1 MKNNTKRIAIV
12 AMIAAVY
19 VVATIGLAPI
29 SFGAVQ
35 FRISEA
41 LTLLVFFNPIF
52 VPGLTLGVL
61 IANFASPYGLMDM
74 LLGTFASFIAFVLIR
89 VTRNTI
95 NNLFV
100 ASLFPTIT
108 NGLIIPFVILGQ
120 EFTFASY
127 WVVAALVAFG
137 QFVVLTASYVV
148 FRMLMKTNRPLISM
162 LEKL

>member
-1 MKNNTKRIAIV
+1 MKNNTKRIVVI
-12 AMIAAVY
+12 AMVAAVY
-19 VVATIGLAPI
+19 AVVTIGLAPI
-29 SFGAVQ
+29 SYGVFQ

-41 LTLLVFFNPIF
+41 LTLLTFFNPIF

-61 IANFASPYGLMDM
+61 VANFASPYGLMDM
-74 LLGTFASFIAFVLIR
+74 LLGTLASFIAFVLIR

-120 EFTFASY
+120 DITFASY
-127 WVVAALVAFG
+127 WVVVAWVAFG
-137 QFVVLTASYVV
+137 QFVVLTVSYVV
-148 FRMLMKTNRPLISM
+148 LRLLMKTNHPFINM
-162 LEKL
+162 LENL

>member
-1 MKNNTKRIAIV
+1 MTNTKRIVIV
-12 AMIAAVY
+12 AMVAAVY
-19 VVATIGLAPI
+19 AVVTIVLAPI
-29 SFGAVQ
+29 SYGAVQ

-41 LTLLVFFNPIF
+41 LTLITFFNPVF

-89 VTRNTI
+89 VTRKTI
-95 NNLFV
+95 NNLFI

-120 EFTFASY
+120 ELTFASY
-127 WVVAALVAFG
+127 WVVAATVAFG
-137 QFVVLTASYVV
+137 QFVVLTISYVI
-148 FRMLMKTNRPLISM
+148 FRLLMKTNRPFIDK